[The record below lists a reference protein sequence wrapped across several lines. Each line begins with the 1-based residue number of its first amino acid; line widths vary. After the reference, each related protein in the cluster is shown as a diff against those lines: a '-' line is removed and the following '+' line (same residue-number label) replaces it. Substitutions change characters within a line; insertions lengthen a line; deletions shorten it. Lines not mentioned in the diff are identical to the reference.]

1 MKIHY
6 KNAFLGTDENSE
18 NIKNEAVPIFSMFH
32 SNQASLSDTLDDVSS
47 NVNNTSDFGLAEAK
61 AEDDDDCVIMGSN
74 VPIPLNSTT
83 EGLTKRDDDPIS
95 HDIPFIITVRI
106 C

>member
-1 MKIHY
+1 
-6 KNAFLGTDENSE
+6 
-18 NIKNEAVPIFSMFH
+18 MFH
-32 SNQASLSDTLDDVSS
+32 SNNSSFENILSDTPESASNQASNTDDVSL
-47 NVNNTSDFGLAEAK
+47 NVNNTSDPGLAEAK
-61 AEDDDDCVIMGSN
+61 AEDDEDCVIMGSN

-95 HDIPFIITVRI
+95 HDIPFITTVRI